1 MRRFL
6 YLAAVVLLAAAS
18 GRAQVLVEVVLDQ
31 ERYLRDE
38 SLPVKVRIT
47 NRSGQALKLGREED
61 WLSFALESREGHNA
75 PLLSDIPVKEEFT
88 LPASMVATRRVDI
101 APYYNL
107 SMPGRYTVTATVR
120 IPEWNEEVASKAKIF
135 EIVHGANLWEQLVG
149 VPSDNAA
156 APDVRK
162 YILQQAHMKHLTL
175 YVRVTD
181 QNENKTYRL
190 MPIGTLVSFSRPE
203 PQVDKESNLHLLFQT
218 GARSFSYSIITPK
231 GDLILRQRYEYTRT
245 RPVLRSGED
254 GRIYVAGGQRS
265 FAADDL
271 PPPITPTSTNNVSAL
286 RP

>member
-6 YLAAVVLLAAAS
+6 YIAGVVLLAATS
-18 GRAQVLVEVVLDQ
+18 SKAQVLVEVVLDQ

-47 NRSGQALKLGREED
+47 NRSGQTLKLGREED
-61 WLSFALESREGHNA
+61 WLSFALESRDGHSA

-88 LPASMVATRRVDI
+88 LPASMVATRHVDI
-101 APYYNL
+101 APYYDL
-107 SMPGRYTVTATVR
+107 SGPGRYTVTATVK
-120 IPEWNEEVASKAKIF
+120 IPEWNEEVASKAKTF
-135 EIVHGANLWEQLVG
+135 EIVRGANLWEQLVG
-149 VPSDNAA
+149 VPAVGSTV
-156 APDVRK
+156 PEVRK
-162 YILQQAHMKHLTL
+162 YVLQQAHMKHLTL

-190 MPIGTLVSFSRPE
+190 LPVGSLVSFSRPE
-203 PQVDKESNLHLLFQT
+203 PQVDKDSNLHLLFQT

-231 GDLILRQRYEYTRT
+231 GDLILRQRHEYTRT
-245 RPVLRSGED
+245 RPVLRSGDD

-265 FAADDL
+265 FAADDV

>member
-6 YLAAVVLLAAAS
+6 YIAGVVLLAVTS

-61 WLSFALESREGHNA
+61 WLSFALESRDGHNT
-75 PLLSDIPVKEEFT
+75 PLLSDIPVKDEFT
-88 LPASMVATRRVDI
+88 LPPSMVATRRVDI
-101 APYYNL
+101 APYYDL
-107 SMPGRYTVTATVR
+107 SMQGRYTVSATVK
-120 IPEWNEEVASKAKIF
+120 IPGWNEEVSSKPKTF

-149 VPSDNAA
+149 VPVAGGG
-156 APDVRK
+156 APEVRK
-162 YILQQAHMKHLTL
+162 YVLQQAHMKHLML
-175 YVRVTD
+175 YVRITD
-181 QNENKTYRL
+181 ANENKTYRL
-190 MPIGTLVSFSRPE
+190 MPIGGLVSFSRPE
-203 PQVDKESNLHLLFQT
+203 PQVDKDSNLHLLFQT
-218 GARSFSYSIITPK
+218 GARSFSYTIITPK
-231 GDLILRQRYEYTRT
+231 CDLILRQRHDYTRT
-245 RPVLRSGED
+245 RPVLRSAED

-265 FAADDL
+265 FAADDV

>member
-120 IPEWNEEVASKAKIF
+120 IPEWNEEVASKAKVF